1 MTERYSVKVI
11 PEAMKSGI
19 IFAGAMLFLSFTTS
33 AATRRPIVPPRDDK
47 PGPSNN
53 AFATDLY
60 AQFATA
66 DGNFFFSPT
75 SIQMAL
81 AMTWGGANGQTADE
95 IAKALHFDP
104 ADTHKRLGAF
114 AAEVNSG
121 AKAGGYELASS
132 NALWLDKGF
141 PFERDYLSFVK
152 GNYKAKLAA
161 ADFAGDSAGSRKAI
175 NDWAANQTHDR
186 IKELVPEG
194 SIDRNAR
201 LVLANAIYFNGKWTH
216 TFDKNLTLEQDFRTG
231 SGKKVKAFLMMQR
244 GHFRYGED
252 DAVQVLEIPY
262 GNDQLCMRIF
272 LPRKA
277 SGLGALE
284 RRLTAPRISVLAEKL
299 RREEVML
306 YLPRFKIEAQLPVND
321 ALQAMGMK
329 LAFDPARANF
339 SAMTPES
346 GVCISA
352 VIHNAFIKVDEEGTE
367 AAAATGVVGGLF
379 GGGSGP
385 APQPIEFRADHPFVF
400 AIVHRKS
407 DTMLFMGR
415 LINP

>member
-1 MTERYSVKVI
+1 MRHLIFILIGV
-11 PEAMKSGI
+11 SG
-19 IFAGAMLFLSFTTS
+19 FTFSAS
-33 AATRRPIVPPRDDK
+33 AATRRPTLPPRIDQSDS
-47 PGPSNN
+47 SNN

-60 AQFATA
+60 AQFSST
-66 DGNFFFSPT
+66 DGNVFFSPV

-95 IAKALHFDP
+95 MTKALHFD

-114 AAEVNSG
+114 AADVNSG

-132 NALWLDKGF
+132 NALWLDRGF
-141 PFERDYLSFVK
+141 PFDRDYISFVRK
-152 GNYKAKLAA
+152 SYKAKLAA

-175 NDWAANQTHDR
+175 NDWVAEQTHDR

-194 SIDRNAR
+194 TIDRNTR

-216 TFDKNLTLEQDFRTG
+216 TFDKNLTLEQDFRTA
-231 SGKKVKAFLMMQR
+231 SGKKVKTSLMMQR

-277 SGLGALE
+277 NGLGALE
-284 RRLTAPRISVLAEKL
+284 RRMTSPRLAVLAEKL
-299 RREEVML
+299 RQEDVML
-306 YLPRFKIEAQLPVND
+306 YLPRFKIEARLPLKE

-329 LAFDPARANF
+329 LAFEQGTADF
-339 SAMTPES
+339 TAMS
-346 GVCISA
+346 RDGGLYISA
-352 VIHNAFIKVDEEGTE
+352 VLHNAFIKVDEEGTE
-367 AAAATGVVGGLF
+367 AAAATGVVGGIF
-379 GGGSGP
+379 GGQPGP
-385 APQPIEFRADHPFVF
+385 APQPIEFKADHPFVF
-400 AIVHRKS
+400 AIVHRKT

-415 LINP
+415 LTNP